1 MRLSAV
7 PERFLSRELRRR
19 FLAENED
26 VPMKITQILA
36 ASAAVAG
43 MAAPA
48 AAQVPYGQP
57 YPPQYPPAY
66 GYQQGNPIQQVIDQ
80 LLGNRYNVND
90 RTAVQRC
97 ATAAL
102 AHAAQRYPQAA
113 YGQQQYGQPPYG
125 NAYGYNRNN
134 PYAAMRVTAVQQVER
149 IRNGVRVRGLISTG
163 ARAAYVQPGY
173 GQPGYG
179 QPGYGQPG
187 YGDPRYAQQQVV
199 SDLQFRCNVDYRGA
213 ITNLR
218 VTRNNPYRR

>member
-1 MRLSAV
+1 
-7 PERFLSRELRRR
+7 
-19 FLAENED
+19 
-26 VPMKITQILA
+26 MKIAHILA
-36 ASAAVAG
+36 ASAAVASI
-43 MAAPA
+43 AAPA
-48 AAQVPYGQP
+48 AAQVGYGQP
-57 YPPQYPPAY
+57 YPPQYQQP
-66 GYQQGNPIQQVIDQ
+66 YQQPYGQPYQQVNPVQQVIDQ

-102 AHAAQRYPQAA
+102 AQAARQFPQA
-113 YGQQQYGQPPYG
+113 YGQQYGQPPYG

-134 PYAAMRVTAVQQVER
+134 PYGAMRVTAVNQVER
-149 IRNGVRVRGLISTG
+149 VRNGVRVRGLISTG
-163 ARAAYVQPGY
+163 ARAAYVQPGYGQPAY